1 MRTLF
6 VVAVAAAVAARP
18 APCTPFTEEKP
29 CIAQEGVCYNAGECK
44 CGFFFK
50 AQCLVDPCTVAKC
63 GAGFECKSS
72 YCGGCHHQCVKKEPT
87 ECKTDRECSSDEFC
101 KQQIGGN
108 GVSPCL
114 ETKTCV
120 KREVLG
126 ASCGGLTLPCFR
138 KECQTGLRCHTDGTD
153 RPGTCVEDVVVP
165 PTCTPFTEEKPCIA
179 QEGVCYNAGE
189 CKCGMYFQAQCL
201 VDPCTTA
208 KCGAGFEC
216 KSSYCGGCHH
226 QCAKKEKKEC
236 DCAKDEFCRPA
247 VGGNGVSPCLQERV
261 CAKKGGHGAKCGG
274 EVLPCFEERCLDGL
288 RCQQEGDAPG
298 TCVEDVVVPPTCT
311 PFTEEKPCI
320 AQEGVCYNAGECKCG
335 MYFQAQCFVD
345 PCTTAK
351 CGAGFEC
358 KSSYCGGCH
367 HQCVKKPVVCC
378 QAVPTCPAGFEQT
391 REAACTKQ
399 MWASKI
405 CVRETLCCKE
415 IVCRTYIN

>member
-18 APCTPFTEEKP
+18 APCTPFTEETP

-87 ECKTDRECSSDEFC
+87 ECKTNRECPSDEFC
-101 KQQIGGN
+101 RQQVGGN

-126 ASCGGLTLPCFR
+126 ASCGGFTLPCFH

-189 CKCGMYFQAQCL
+189 CKCGMYLKAQCL
-201 VDPCTTA
+201 VDPCT
-208 KCGAGFEC
+208 
-216 KSSYCGGCHH
+216 
-226 QCAKKEKKEC
+226 
-236 DCAKDEFCRPA
+236 
-247 VGGNGVSPCLQERV
+247 V
-261 CAKKGGHGAKCGG
+261 
-274 EVLPCFEERCLDGL
+274 
-288 RCQQEGDAPG
+288 
-298 TCVEDVVVPPTCT
+298 
-311 PFTEEKPCI
+311 
-320 AQEGVCYNAGECKCG
+320 
-335 MYFQAQCFVD
+335 
-345 PCTTAK
+345 AK